1 MFVLSV
7 TLMAASGN
15 QTTMLN
21 AGPLPAAQV
30 VLPVGEFALYAEV
43 YDEANAYG
51 VYQVKMVFG
60 IFSDDNV
67 KMWNVLIAYS
77 QSFSYLHRTFGN
89 KMLILEELL

>member
-1 MFVLSV
+1 MHYVRIWLCSLYSQVKIHGWFFLV

-30 VLPVGEFALYAEV
+30 VLPVGQYALYAEV

-51 VYQVKMVFG
+51 VYQVKSTSGKNGLWYF
-60 IFSDDNV
+60 F
-67 KMWNVLIAYS
+67 
-77 QSFSYLHRTFGN
+77 
-89 KMLILEELL
+89 

>member
-1 MFVLSV
+1 MIEMCVPVQQNFVIFLV

-21 AGPLPAAQV
+21 AGPLPAAEV

-51 VYQVKMVFG
+51 VYQVGV
-60 IFSDDNV
+60 
-67 KMWNVLIAYS
+67 
-77 QSFSYLHRTFGN
+77 T
-89 KMLILEELL
+89 

>member
-1 MFVLSV
+1 MYVFGYVVYIHKSKYMGGFFLV

-30 VLPVGEFALYAEV
+30 VLPVGQYALYAEV

-51 VYQVKMVFG
+51 VYQVKSTSGKNGLWYF
-60 IFSDDNV
+60 F
-67 KMWNVLIAYS
+67 
-77 QSFSYLHRTFGN
+77 
-89 KMLILEELL
+89 